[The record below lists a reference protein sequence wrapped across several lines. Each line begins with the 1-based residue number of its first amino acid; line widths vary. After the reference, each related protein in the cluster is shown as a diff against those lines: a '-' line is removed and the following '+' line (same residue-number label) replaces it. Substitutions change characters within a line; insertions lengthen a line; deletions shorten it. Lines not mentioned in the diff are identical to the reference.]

1 MKWEGIV
8 QDASQE
14 TCLINKLIMNRFRR
28 KNVYRM
34 KKFIGTLCLLF
45 ATQLFGQEI
54 PIYTID
60 EVTIVG
66 FSTNYQVGFNVSQL
80 SDSILKNSK
89 NSLIEILNE
98 NFNLYFKQQ
107 GYGMTASLSLRGT
120 GASHT
125 GVYWNGIPINSNLNG
140 QTDFNTILPKSFNTI
155 SLRKSGGSVLLG
167 SGAMGGAINLQNN
180 FDFNPKTTL
189 NISAEAGSYQTY
201 SSFVQ
206 AQYNTL
212 KNSLSLG
219 FGNRIS
225 ENNYPY
231 LGTDLVNE
239 NGQLNLKS
247 FHLNESVKWG
257 NNSQIYFKI
266 LLNFSDRN
274 TSRTLYAVNNAKLVY
289 DQQNALLGWNYSK
302 INWSNDIKVA
312 RIYEKY
318 HYIFNKTTPELFS
331 QNLSEK
337 YLAYYDTK
345 FNISKKINLFS
356 GISAE
361 YLEGKGTDILNQVQ
375 QKGTFYMLFNHNIL
389 ENFKYN
395 LSVRKEWSN
404 QFTIPII
411 FSIETFLKLNNN
423 HLLKGNFSTNF
434 RTPTLNDLYWSPGG
448 NPYLKPEKSQQ
459 IEMNYTWFNTS
470 YKVVFSIFNISS
482 SDLIQWQPN
491 ASGYWNPVN
500 IQKVRS
506 RGIELEM
513 GKKWYK
519 NVWNTEAKINF
530 SLTQSENRE
539 NSHQLMYVPYLM
551 ANAQWSTQYK
561 DWNLHWFQLYNGA
574 VYTTTDQSAVLSH
587 FWVTDISLNK
597 QIFHSKISS
606 TFKVN
611 NLFNRFYEVIDGRP
625 MPNRN
630 YSLSINFNF

>member
-1 MKWEGIV
+1 
-8 QDASQE
+8 
-14 TCLINKLIMNRFRR
+14 MNRFRR

-34 KKFIGTLCLLF
+34 KKFIGTLCLLL

-60 EVTIVG
+60 EVTIIG
-66 FSTNYQVGFNVSQL
+66 FSSNHQAGFNVSQL
-80 SDSILKNSK
+80 NDSILKQSK
-89 NSLIEILNE
+89 NSLVEILNE

-107 GYGMTASLSLRGT
+107 GYGMTASLSVRGT

-180 FDFNPKTTL
+180 FDFNAKTSV

-201 SSFVQ
+201 SSSVQ
-206 AQYNTL
+206 VQHNTH
-212 KNSLSLG
+212 KNSLALG

-239 NGQLNLKS
+239 NAQLKLKS

-257 NNSQIYFKI
+257 INSQIYFKL

-274 TSRTLYAVNNAKLVY
+274 TSRTLYANNNANLVY
-289 DQQNALLGWNYSK
+289 DQQNALLGWNFLK
-302 INWSNDIKVA
+302 NNWSNELKIA

-318 HYIFNKTTPELFS
+318 HYLFNRDTPEYFS

-337 YLAYYDTK
+337 YLVYYDTK
-345 FNISKKINLFS
+345 YNISNKINLFS

-361 YLEGKGTDILNQVQ
+361 WLEGYGTNILNQAQ
-375 QKGTFYMLFNHNIL
+375 QKGTFYMLLNHHPY

-395 LSVRKEWSN
+395 LSFRKEWSV
-404 QFTIPII
+404 QYTIPVI
-411 FSIETFLKLNNN
+411 FSIDAFFKISQN
-423 HLLKGNFSTNF
+423 HHLKGNFSTNF
-434 RTPTLNDLYWSPGG
+434 RMPTLNDLYWNPGG

-459 IEMNYTWFNTS
+459 LELNYTWFNNS
-470 YKVVFSIFNISS
+470 QKIVFSIFNINS

-506 RGIELEM
+506 RGLELEIER
-513 GKKWYK
+513 KWIK
-519 NVWNTEAKINF
+519 NAWNTKANVNF

-539 NSHQLMYVPYLM
+539 NFYQLMYVPYLM

-561 DWNLHWFQLYNGA
+561 GWNLRWFQLYNGA

-587 FWVTDISLNK
+587 FWVTDISMSK
-597 QIFHSKISS
+597 QINHSKFSS

-611 NLFNRFYEVIDGRP
+611 NLFDRFYEVIDGRP